1 MFTQEML
8 EVQEEITRQKTHMR
22 DEEQVMQEVQ
32 SKATRPRQVVEVQH
46 SEFKR
51 PSKTS
56 GAGRSNVQ
64 IFSRQKCKAYE
75 LSGLDSMP
83 KSKKKAQREA
93 RSRRQTDSAIRRRK
107 GSSGH
112 SRADH
117 AQRAPKRG
125 WMKNVDDALGLAGNR
140 LGADSPL
147 ASHLEGNERRRSR
160 PPSPSRVG
168 QGGGE
173 KKKNAEE
180 WFNCAWLHGSCRST

>member
-56 GAGRSNVQ
+56 RAGRSNVQ

-93 RSRRQTDSAIRRRK
+93 RSRRQTDSAIWRRK

-117 AQRAPKRG
+117 TQRAPKRG

-147 ASHLEGNERRRSR
+147 ASQETQIKAALPQQSRTRWRRNE
-160 PPSPSRVG
+160 
-168 QGGGE
+168 
-173 KKKNAEE
+173 KNAEE
-180 WFNCAWLHGSCRST
+180 WFNCDWLHGSCRST